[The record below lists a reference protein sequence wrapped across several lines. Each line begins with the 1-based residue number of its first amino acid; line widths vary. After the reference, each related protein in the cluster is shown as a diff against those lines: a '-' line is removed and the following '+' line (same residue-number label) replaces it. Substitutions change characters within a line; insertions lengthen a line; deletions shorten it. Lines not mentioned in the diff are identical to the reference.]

1 MWRSAL
7 LAQFMESLVF
17 GIIGLVLLFVCVFG
31 VFVAHGGDLA
41 PIIHAAPA
49 ELATIGGAA
58 IAAMLIGNDLDTI
71 KGVAG
76 GFGKI
81 FGGPKWKKQDFL
93 DVIFLVSRLMKILRV
108 DGPVALEAHV
118 ESPDSSAIFGEY
130 PRIMADHH
138 LLHLITDNI
147 RLMVIS
153 SGNLNAYAVEEV
165 MDASIKE
172 HSHHAQH
179 PAHAL
184 ASMAGALPALGIV
197 ACVLGVVKTMGAID
211 QPPTVLGALI
221 GSALVGTF
229 IGVFLAYGIVEPM
242 AGRLAAVCKEEMQIY
257 HVVKQIIVASLH
269 GHPQPLVIEA
279 ARVTISSHNQPSF
292 AEVFDGLRG
301 K

>member
-1 MWRSAL
+1 
-7 LAQFMESLVF
+7 VF

-31 VFVAHGGDLA
+31 VYVLHGGSMG

-49 ELATIGGAA
+49 ETATILGAGL
-58 IAAMLIGNDLDTI
+58 AAMLIGNDISTL

-93 DVIFLVSRLMKILRV
+93 DTIFLVSRLMKILRV
-108 DGPVALEAHV
+108 DGPVALESHV
-118 ESPDSSAIFGEY
+118 ESPESSAIFGEY
-130 PRIMADHH
+130 PKILHDHH
-138 LLHLITDNI
+138 LLHLITDTI

-153 SGNLNAYAVEEV
+153 SGNLNPYAVEEV
-165 MDASIKE
+165 MDAAIKE
-172 HSHHAQH
+172 HVNHAGH

-184 ASMAGALPALGIV
+184 ASLAGALPALGIV
-197 ACVLGVVKTMGAID
+197 ACVLGVVKTMSAID
-211 QPPTVLGALI
+211 QPPVILGGLI

-229 IGVFLAYGIVEPM
+229 LGVFMAYGIVEPM
-242 AGRLAAVCKEEMQIY
+242 ANRLTAVIKEEAQIY
-257 HVVKQIIVASLH
+257 HVVKQIIVATLH

-279 ARVTISSHNQPSF
+279 ARVAISAHNQPSF
-292 AEVFDGLRG
+292 GEVFDGLRG

>member
-1 MWRSAL
+1 M
-7 LAQFMESLVF
+7 F
-17 GIIGLVLLFVCVFG
+17 GIIGLVLLHVCVFG
-31 VFVAHGGDLA
+31 VFVIHGGDMSPILA
-41 PIIHAAPA
+41 AAPF
-49 ELATIGGAA
+49 EIATILGAG

-81 FGGPKWKKQDFL
+81 FGGSKWKKQDFL
-93 DVIFLVSRLMKILRV
+93 DVIFLVSKLLKILRV

-118 ESPDSSAIFGEY
+118 ESPESSAIFGEY
-130 PRIMADHH
+130 PRIMKDHH
-138 LLHLITDNI
+138 VLHLITDTV

-165 MDASIKE
+165 MDAAIKE
-172 HSHHAQH
+172 HVNHAAH

-184 ASMAGALPALGIV
+184 ASLAGALPALGIV
-197 ACVLGVVKTMGAID
+197 ACVLGVVKTMGSID
-211 QPPTVLGALI
+211 QPPIILGGLI

-229 IGVFLAYGIVEPM
+229 MGVFMAYGIVEPM
-242 AGRLAAVCKEEMQIY
+242 ANRLTTVLKEEAQIY
-257 HVVKQIIVASLH
+257 HVVKQMIVATLH

-279 ARVTISSHNQPSF
+279 ARVAISAHNQPSF
-292 AEVFDGLRG
+292 GEVFDGLRG

>member
-1 MWRSAL
+1 
-7 LAQFMESLVF
+7 VF
-17 GIIGLVLLFVCVFG
+17 GIIGLVLLQVCVFG
-31 VFVAHGGDLA
+31 VFVVHGGDMT
-41 PIIHAAPA
+41 PILVAAPY
-49 ELATIGGAA
+49 EIATILGAG

-81 FGGPKWKKQDFL
+81 FGGSKWKKQDFL
-93 DVIFLVSRLMKILRV
+93 DVIFLVSKLLKILRV

-118 ESPDSSAIFGEY
+118 ESPESSAIFGEY
-130 PRIMADHH
+130 PRIMKDHH
-138 LLHLITDNI
+138 VLHLITDTV

-165 MDASIKE
+165 MDAAIKE
-172 HSHHAQH
+172 HVHHAAH

-184 ASMAGALPALGIV
+184 ASLAGALPALGIV
-197 ACVLGVVKTMGAID
+197 ACVLGVVKTMGSID
-211 QPPTVLGALI
+211 QPPVILGGLI

-229 IGVFLAYGIVEPM
+229 LGVFMAYGIVEPM
-242 AGRLAAVCKEEMQIY
+242 ANRLTTVLKEEAQIY
-257 HVVKQIIVASLH
+257 HVVKQMIVATLH

-279 ARVTISSHNQPSF
+279 ARVAISAHNQPSF
-292 AEVFDGLRG
+292 GEVFDGLRG

>member
-1 MWRSAL
+1 
-7 LAQFMESLVF
+7 MESLVF
-17 GIIGLVLLFVCVFG
+17 GIIGLVLLFGCVFG

-184 ASMAGALPALGIV
+184 ASMAGDCFQLQRSHFGNPCSQNNRDDLPLKILLCRERDLDRRQFLKLILRPPV
-197 ACVLGVVKTMGAID
+197 QPRSDFIKT
-211 QPPTVLGALI
+211 PN
-221 GSALVGTF
+221 
-229 IGVFLAYGIVEPM
+229 
-242 AGRLAAVCKEEMQIY
+242 R
-257 HVVKQIIVASLH
+257 
-269 GHPQPLVIEA
+269 
-279 ARVTISSHNQPSF
+279 
-292 AEVFDGLRG
+292 
-301 K
+301 

>member
-1 MWRSAL
+1 
-7 LAQFMESLVF
+7 VF
-17 GIIGLVLLFVCVFG
+17 GIIGLVLLHVCVFG
-31 VFVAHGGDLA
+31 VFVIHGGDMS
-41 PIIHAAPA
+41 PIIAAAPY
-49 ELATIGGAA
+49 EIATILGAG

-81 FGGPKWKKQDFL
+81 FGGSKWKKQDFL
-93 DVIFLVSRLMKILRV
+93 DVIFLVSKLLKILRV

-118 ESPDSSAIFGEY
+118 ESPESSTIFGEY
-130 PRIMADHH
+130 PKIMKDHH
-138 LLHLITDNI
+138 VLHLITDTV

-165 MDASIKE
+165 MDAAIKE
-172 HSHHAQH
+172 HVNHAAH

-184 ASMAGALPALGIV
+184 ASLAGALPALGIV
-197 ACVLGVVKTMGAID
+197 ACVLGVVKTMGSID
-211 QPPTVLGALI
+211 QPPVILGGLI

-229 IGVFLAYGIVEPM
+229 LGVFMAYGIVEPM
-242 AGRLAAVCKEEMQIY
+242 ANRLTTVLKEEAQIY
-257 HVVKQIIVASLH
+257 HVVKQMIVATLH

-279 ARVTISSHNQPSF
+279 ARVAISAHNQPSF
-292 AEVFDGLRG
+292 GEVFDGLRG

>member
-1 MWRSAL
+1 M
-7 LAQFMESLVF
+7 F
-17 GIIGLVLLFVCVFG
+17 GIIGLVLLHVCVFG
-31 VFVAHGGDLA
+31 VYIIHGGSMG
-41 PIIHAAPA
+41 PILQAAPF
-49 ELATIGGAA
+49 EIATILGAGV
-58 IAAMLIGNDLDTI
+58 AAMLVGNDIDTL

>member
-1 MWRSAL
+1 M
-7 LAQFMESLVF
+7 F
-17 GIIGLVLLFVCVFG
+17 GIIGLVLLHVCVFG
-31 VFVAHGGDLA
+31 VFVLHGGDLG
-41 PIIHAAPA
+41 PVIHAAPA
-49 ELATIGGAA
+49 ELATILGAG
-58 IAAMLIGNDLDTI
+58 IAAMLIGNDISTI

-81 FGGPKWKKQDFL
+81 FGGSKWKKQDFL
-93 DVIFLVSRLMKILRV
+93 DTIFLVSRLMKILRV

-118 ESPDSSAIFGEY
+118 ESPESSAIFGEY
-130 PRIMADHH
+130 PKIMKDHA
-138 LLHLITDNI
+138 LVHLITDTV

-165 MDASIKE
+165 MDAAIKE
-172 HSHHAQH
+172 HMNHANH

-184 ASMAGALPALGIV
+184 ATLAGALPALGIV

-211 QPPTVLGALI
+211 QPPIILGGLI

-242 AGRLAAVCKEEMQIY
+242 AGRLATVIKEEGQIY
-257 HVVKQIIVASLH
+257 HVVKQLIVGTLH

-279 ARVTISSHNQPSF
+279 ARVAIGEHNQPSF
-292 AEVFDGLRG
+292 GEVFDGLRG

>member
-1 MWRSAL
+1 M
-7 LAQFMESLVF
+7 F
-17 GIIGLVLLFVCVFG
+17 GIIGLVLLQVCVFG
-31 VFVAHGGDLA
+31 VFVVHGGDMT
-41 PIIHAAPA
+41 PILVAAPY
-49 ELATIGGAA
+49 EIATILGAG

-81 FGGPKWKKQDFL
+81 FGGSKWKKQDFL
-93 DVIFLVSRLMKILRV
+93 DVIFLVSKLLKILRV

-118 ESPDSSAIFGEY
+118 ESPESSAIFGEY
-130 PRIMADHH
+130 PRIMKDHH
-138 LLHLITDNI
+138 VLHLITDTV

-165 MDASIKE
+165 MDAAIKE
-172 HSHHAQH
+172 HVHHAAH

-184 ASMAGALPALGIV
+184 ASLAGALPALGIV
-197 ACVLGVVKTMGAID
+197 ACVLGVVKTMGSID
-211 QPPTVLGALI
+211 QPPVILGGLI

-229 IGVFLAYGIVEPM
+229 LGVFMAYGIVEPM
-242 AGRLAAVCKEEMQIY
+242 ANRLTTVLKEEAQIY
-257 HVVKQIIVASLH
+257 HVVKQMIVATLH

-279 ARVTISSHNQPSF
+279 ARVAISAHNQPSF
-292 AEVFDGLRG
+292 GEVFDGLRG